1 MPPSRPGSGSMTG
14 AMAATDRVLVLT
26 PLKDAADCAE
36 GYCRLLDALTYPR
49 RLVSVGLLESDSRD
63 GTYEAF
69 RACLSRLAEGRA
81 GARLWKRDFG
91 FRLPPGVPRWAPAFQ
106 LARRAVIA
114 RSRNHLLLRALDDED
129 WVLWIDADVA
139 SYPPDVVERLLATG
153 REIVHPHCLKERG
166 EATFDLNAWRDR
178 GALGLGE
185 LRGEGEL
192 VRLDAVGGTMLW
204 VRADLHRD
212 GLVFPAFPY
221 GAGSPFARRPNPWGT
236 VGELDTEGFGIL
248 ARDMGHQCWGM
259 PGLVIRHRNA

>member
-1 MPPSRPGSGSMTG
+1 MAR
-14 AMAATDRVLVLT
+14 AMAAADRVLVLT
-26 PLKDAADCAE
+26 PIKDVADCAE
-36 GYCRLLDALTYPR
+36 TYGRLLDSLTYPR
-49 RLVSVGLLESDSRD
+49 HLVSVGLLESDSRD
-63 GTYEAF
+63 GTYEVF
-69 RACLSRLAEGRA
+69 RALLPRLARERA

-91 FRLPPGVPRWAPAFQ
+91 FHLPPGVPRWAPAFQ

-129 WVLWIDADVA
+129 WVLWIDADVM
-139 SYPPDVVERLLATG
+139 SYPPDVIERLRATG

-166 EATFDLNAWRDR
+166 KATFDLNAWRDR
-178 GALGLGE
+178 GTLGLGD

-212 GLVFPAFPY
+212 GLVFPSFPY
-221 GAGSPFARRPNPWGT
+221 GTDSPFVRRPNPWGT
-236 VGELDTEGFGIL
+236 VGELDTEGFGIM

-259 PGLVIRHRNA
+259 PDLVVRHRNA